1 MRRTLWWAE
10 RLALLLFA
18 AILLP
23 GATSAASAPVTSA
36 EVAVVPEPARASVV
50 IPSTD
55 DTTTSQPSVPMLA
68 MPPAPA
74 APTPAAARIPAV
86 EAQIVALY
94 GYPGIPAMG
103 ALGAYEPDDAAIEAA
118 RLARQFDA
126 ANGSRYAV
134 GALQLITSVAQPY
147 PMADGSYLGRMS
159 TEQIATY
166 VEVARRHGVLL
177 ILDLQIGMADPV
189 AELQRLRP
197 FLAEPFVHIAL
208 DPEFAMQRKG
218 GQPGERIGSLDASDV
233 NRVSHEL
240 SAIVSE
246 RGLPG
251 KLLVLHQFRAD
262 MLTSTEQYENFE
274 GVTRIVD
281 MDGWG
286 AQWIKLA
293 NYDSYSLAAYSQ
305 RPGIK
310 LFYDWDQPLLSV
322 EQLLAL
328 PRMPDLVIYQ

>member
-1 MRRTLWWAE
+1 
-10 RLALLLFA
+10 
-18 AILLP
+18 
-23 GATSAASAPVTSA
+23 
-36 EVAVVPEPARASVV
+36 
-50 IPSTD
+50 
-55 DTTTSQPSVPMLA
+55 

-74 APTPAAARIPAV
+74 APQPEAARIPAV

-94 GYPGIPAMG
+94 GYPGIPSMG
-103 ALGAYEPDDAAIEAA
+103 ALGAYEPDDAANEAV
-118 RLARQFDA
+118 RLAAQYDA
-126 ANGSRYAV
+126 VNGPRYAV

-159 TEQIATY
+159 LEQIATY

-189 AELQRLRP
+189 AEVDRLRP
-197 FLAEPFVHIAL
+197 FLLEPFVHVAL

-233 NRVSHEL
+233 NRVSREL

-262 MLTSTEQYENFE
+262 MLTNTEQYENVE

-293 NYDSYSLAAYSQ
+293 NYDSYSLASYSQ

-322 EQLLAL
+322 EQLQTL

>member
-1 MRRTLWWAE
+1 M
-10 RLALLLFA
+10 
-18 AILLP
+18 
-23 GATSAASAPVTSA
+23 
-36 EVAVVPEPARASVV
+36 
-50 IPSTD
+50 
-55 DTTTSQPSVPMLA
+55 
-68 MPPAPA
+68 
-74 APTPAAARIPAV
+74 
-86 EAQIVALY
+86 ALY
-94 GYPGIPAMG
+94 GYPGIPSMG
-103 ALGAYEPDDAAIEAA
+103 ALGAYEPDDAANEAS
-118 RLARQFDA
+118 RLAAQFDA

-159 TEQIATY
+159 LEQIATY

-177 ILDLQIGMADPV
+177 ILDLQVGMADPV
-189 AELQRLRP
+189 AELQRLRL

-240 SAIVSE
+240 GAIVSE

-251 KLLVLHQFRAD
+251 KMLVLHQFRAD
-262 MLTSTEQYENFE
+262 MLTSTEQYEDVE

-286 AQWIKLA
+286 AQWVKLA
-293 NYDSYSLAAYSQ
+293 NYDSYSLASYSQ

-310 LFYDWDQPLLSV
+310 LFYDWDNPLLSV
-322 EQLLAL
+322 DQPLAL

>member
-36 EVAVVPEPARASVV
+36 EVAAVPEPTRASVV
-50 IPSTD
+50 IPATD
-55 DTTTSQPSVPMLA
+55 AAGPHSSVPLLV

-74 APTPAAARIPAV
+74 APQPEAARIPAV

-94 GYPGIPAMG
+94 GYPGIPSMG
-103 ALGAYEPDDAAIEAA
+103 ALGAYEPDDAANEAV
-118 RLARQFDA
+118 RLAAQYDA
-126 ANGSRYAV
+126 VNGPRYAV

-159 TEQIATY
+159 LEQIATY

-189 AELQRLRP
+189 AEVDRLRP
-197 FLAEPFVHIAL
+197 FLLEPFVHVAL

-233 NRVSHEL
+233 NRVSREL

-262 MLTSTEQYENFE
+262 MLTNTEQYENVE

-293 NYDSYSLAAYSQ
+293 NYDSYSLASYSQ

-322 EQLLAL
+322 EQLQTL